1 MAKIEIE
8 NVLKYNETYGI
19 IYTKRKYKKVHE
31 CDPGT
36 ALNEM

>member
-1 MAKIEIE
+1 MRTDIDFILICDEI
-8 NVLKYNETYGI
+8 YGI